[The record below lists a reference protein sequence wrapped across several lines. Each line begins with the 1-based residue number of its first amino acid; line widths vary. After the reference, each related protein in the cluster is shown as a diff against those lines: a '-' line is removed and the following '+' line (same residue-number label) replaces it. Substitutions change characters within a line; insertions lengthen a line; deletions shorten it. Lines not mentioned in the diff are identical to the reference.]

1 MVWVVYRPCIASP
14 WHMSQK
20 KFVTNMCRWANLI
33 HAFANKFIQTRH
45 TLSAKQVKGNIQGQ
59 EFTSST
65 SFIACLTIVCLP
77 SNVWIHSQL
86 MPVANDFYLMMV
98 DTFEGR

>member
-1 MVWVVYRPCIASP
+1 
-14 WHMSQK
+14 MSQK

-59 EFTSST
+59 EFTFT
-65 SFIACLTIVCLP
+65 
-77 SNVWIHSQL
+77 
-86 MPVANDFYLMMV
+86 VANDFYLMMV